1 LVRAYRFPRFEL
13 VGVDFYSNLGDAS
26 RQEVAGASL
35 ADPVL
40 ARVCL
45 ANLLIPVG
53 RPADGSYDPVCF
65 DLRRRQR
72 EAPLVRV
79 DHEQALIRERAVVV
93 RELLPSFLQL
103 IQSMS
108 SPSGP

>member
-1 LVRAYRFPRFEL
+1 
-13 VGVDFYSNLGDAS
+13 
-26 RQEVAGASL
+26 
-35 ADPVL
+35 
-40 ARVCL
+40 
-45 ANLLIPVG
+45 
-53 RPADGSYDPVCF
+53 
-65 DLRRRQR
+65 
-72 EAPLVRV
+72 LVRV